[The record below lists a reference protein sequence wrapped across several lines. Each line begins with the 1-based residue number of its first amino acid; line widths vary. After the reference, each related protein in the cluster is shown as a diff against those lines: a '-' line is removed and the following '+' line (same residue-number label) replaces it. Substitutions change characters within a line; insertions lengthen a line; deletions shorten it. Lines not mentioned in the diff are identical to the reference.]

1 MSLSYSNYIPPFNTS
16 TAGLKSQPGLKF
28 LHVTSPLHVHAK
40 NDRNVN
46 SNFESMHDSTGP
58 RVHKSSPCFVL
69 CRFTDFQVR
78 VLQIFKSVF
87 YRLSS
92 PCFTDYRVRVLQIIE
107 SVFYRLSSPCFTD
120 YRVRVL
126 QIIESVFYRLSS
138 PCFTDYRVRVLQIF
152 KSVFYRFLSP
162 VQSVFYKYSPVR
174 VLQHRKRSKSELLF
188 IIASLD

>member
-1 MSLSYSNYIPPFNTS
+1 MT
-16 TAGLKSQPGLKF
+16 
-28 LHVTSPLHVHAK
+28 
-40 NDRNVN
+40 
-46 SNFESMHDSTGP
+46 P
-58 RVHKSSPCFVL
+58 RVHESTSPVL
-69 CRFTDFQVR
+69 VLYYA

-87 YRLSS
+87 YRFSS

-126 QIIESVFYRLSS
+126 QIIESVFYTLSS